1 MKSDSDPD
9 FIFETERRQFGSQG
23 VETWYL
29 IGFVYV
35 PLTRMFCLLGYAF
48 CFIMQKDLLLTW

>member
-9 FIFETERRQFGSQG
+9 FIFETERRQFGSKG

-29 IGFVYV
+29 IGFVYI
-35 PLTRMFCLLGYAF
+35 PLGRMFCLLGYAF
-48 CFIMQKDLLLTW
+48 ALLCRKIYC